1 MIGIVNYGMGN
12 LGSVKRKLDRMKA
25 DSIISSEI
33 SVLRDCDKLI
43 LPGVGQFSNAVKY
56 LKEKILWD
64 FLHEDVIINKK
75 PILGICLGM
84 QLMANHSDEGDEYG
98 FGWIDA
104 EIVKFKIN
112 NKLKYKI
119 PHIGWNNVIL
129 KKESP
134 LFNNVNPD
142 SGFYFVH
149 SYHIRCNDSSDILGE
164 TIYEYPFV
172 SAIQRDNIFGV
183 QYHPEKSHDS
193 GEQLLKNFI
202 SF

>member
-12 LGSVKRKLDRMKA
+12 LSSVKRKLDRLKA
-25 DSIISSEI
+25 DSVISCDTRI
-33 SVLRDCDKLI
+33 LRVCDKLI
-43 LPGVGQFSNAVKY
+43 LPGVGQFSNAIKN
-56 LKEKILWD
+56 LKEMSLWD
-64 FLHEDVIINKK
+64 YLNEDVIKNGK

-104 EIVKFKIN
+104 EIVKFNIDD
-112 NKLKYKI
+112 KLKYKI
-119 PHIGWNNVIL
+119 PHIGWNHIFL
-129 KKESP
+129 KKRSL
-134 LFNNVNPD
+134 LFHDINLD

-149 SYHIRCNDSSDILGE
+149 SYHFRTNDSSNIVGE

-183 QYHPEKSHDS
+183 QFHPEKSHDS
-193 GEQLLKNFI
+193 GEQLLMNFI
-202 SF
+202 SI